1 MNKNYLF
8 ISTTFLSTL
17 IEILLFRLRKRE
29 GGERGREREREK
41 DILTTI

>member
-17 IEILLFRLRKRE
+17 IEILLSRLRKRE
-29 GGERGREREREK
+29 EGERGREREREK
-41 DILTTI
+41 DISTTI